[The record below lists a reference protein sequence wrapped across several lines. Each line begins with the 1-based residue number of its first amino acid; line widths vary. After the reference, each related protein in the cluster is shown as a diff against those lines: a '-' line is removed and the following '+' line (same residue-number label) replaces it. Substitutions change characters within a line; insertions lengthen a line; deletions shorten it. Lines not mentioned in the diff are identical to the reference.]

1 MTDGGDKVT
10 LAAAG
15 QPNERRFRDAPNRPR
30 FFSVDFQICFIGPLK
45 RHQYFPLMGR
55 T

>member
-30 FFSVDFQICFIGPLK
+30 FFQSIFRFALLG
-45 RHQYFPLMGR
+45 H
-55 T
+55 